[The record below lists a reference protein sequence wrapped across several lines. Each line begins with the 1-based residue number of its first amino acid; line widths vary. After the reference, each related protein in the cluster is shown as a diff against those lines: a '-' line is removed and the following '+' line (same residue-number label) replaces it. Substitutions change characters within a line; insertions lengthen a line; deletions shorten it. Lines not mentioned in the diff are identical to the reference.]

1 MNNILLLSAVST
13 AVLTAST
20 LADVHIDSNLAEH
33 MKTVG
38 SKGIVS
44 ALVYLDDQVDIKALS
59 ESISQENMRFQDRHQ
74 LVVETL
80 QTIAAESQQDILSE
94 IESLQQN
101 ESIITINPYWI
112 SNVIRID
119 ASPSVIN
126 HLAKRD
132 DVLHI
137 YLNYPIELVAPI
149 STGPVGE
156 GSASRGAPEQG
167 LIAIRADEAWNM
179 GYTGE
184 GVLVAT
190 LDTGVQ
196 GSHEALASR
205 WAGLRPEYAGHP
217 EGAFLDP
224 YTNNNSFPF
233 DSGSHGTHTM
243 GTVCGGAPGN
253 SVGVAPNAHWIT
265 SAGIDRGSIA
275 ETVADRLHLPLFKIA
290 DALHG

>member
-1 MNNILLLSAVST
+1 VNNILLLSAVST

-80 QTIAAESQQDILSE
+80 QTIATESQLDILTQ
-94 IESLQQN
+94 IESLQKT
-101 ESIITINPYWI
+101 ETITTVDPYWI
-112 SNVIRID
+112 SNVIRVD
-119 ASPSVIN
+119 ATPSVIN
-126 HLAKRD
+126 QLAKRD
-132 DVLHI
+132 DVMHI
-137 YLNYPIELVAPI
+137 YLNYPIELVAPV

-156 GSASRGAPEQG
+156 GSASRGGPEQG
-167 LIAIRADEAWNM
+167 LIAIRADEAWSM

-196 GSHEALASR
+196 GSHEALASLMAHTP
-205 WAGLRPEYAGHP
+205 WALFVVERQ
-217 EGAFLDP
+217 
-224 YTNNNSFPF
+224 
-233 DSGSHGTHTM
+233 
-243 GTVCGGAPGN
+243 GTVLVLRLMHIGLHQRASTGDQLLKLLQIRLN
-253 SVGVAPNAHWIT
+253 HFN
-265 SAGIDRGSIA
+265 GSWTLMEI
-275 ETVADRLHLPLFKIA
+275 H
-290 DALHG
+290 